1 MKKAIVFILAML
13 FVLASCCG
21 IGETTHGSEKVTES
35 GSAFESASL
44 IPDEGD
50 SFGTV
55 GLYVWNNN
63 PSQYSFWKKIGIDTL
78 QFCDRGWWYNSEN
91 GSLDSYLSD
100 MAGGVRQA
108 KNAGFRVY
116 VILFSNLEQYKG
128 PNNTEPTGLGVK
140 FHPDDTEKWNERL
153 EYLKMTVSRLKNADG
168 FTFFAGDPGGI
179 TNSMGSGSFENFV
192 KMAADVRD
200 MVSETAPGAEF
211 KINTWAVTMF
221 QTPSVSA
228 ETPQFWQRETENCK
242 KILEIAGFVGD
253 DVGIELPC
261 HDYYRPLALRLYAKY
276 NMKPELKYPQKD
288 DIKIL
293 AERGTGNIWAWPY
306 FLLDEADDGDRGGTV
321 KTDLPQLET
330 RYISRYISS
339 VRELGF
345 NGIIGSWS
353 YAGYQNKC
361 LNTYAFARMANDKTV
376 TPEQVIDEFA
386 SLIATEQTAG
396 ALSEILKFIENDS
409 NFEKKLPK
417 SERIEHFQ
425 TSFSDPG
432 SALEALADVV
442 ALDKSSIALPISPS
456 DYLNR
461 IAERL
466 KLMID

>member
-1 MKKAIVFILAML
+1 MKKTIVLML
-13 FVLASCCG
+13 TALIVLASCSRG
-21 IGETTHGSEKVTES
+21 GQSQDTGVVTDFVSVSETPGY
-35 GSAFESASL
+35 
-44 IPDEGD
+44 IPGADG

-63 PSQYSFWKKIGIDTL
+63 QSQYSFWKKIGITTL

-91 GSLDSYLSD
+91 GSLDSYLSG
-100 MAGGVRQA
+100 MASGVRQA
-108 KNAGFRVY
+108 KNAGFKVY

-140 FHPDDTEKWNERL
+140 FHPDDTEKWAERL
-153 EYLKMTVSRLKNADG
+153 DYLKKTVSMLKNADG

-179 TNSMGSGSFENFV
+179 TNSMGKGSFETFV

-211 KINTWAVTMF
+211 NINTWAVTMF

-253 DVGIELPC
+253 DAGIELPC

-276 NMKPELKYPQKD
+276 NMKPEQKYPQKD
-288 DIKIL
+288 DIEVL

-321 KTDLPQLET
+321 KTDLPQIET
-330 RYISRYISS
+330 RYICKYINS

-361 LNTYAFARMANDKTV
+361 LNTYAFARMANDSTL
-376 TPEQVIDEFA
+376 TPEQVISEFA

-396 ALSEILKFIENDS
+396 TLTEILKFIENDS

-417 SERIEHFQ
+417 SERIEPFQ
-425 TSFSDPG
+425 TSFSDVG
-432 SALEALADVV
+432 EALDALEDIDV
-442 ALDKSSIALPISPS
+442 LEKSAISLPITPGE
-456 DYLNR
+456 YLSKL
-461 IAERL
+461 AERL
-466 KLMID
+466 KLMND